1 MTSTAITALRRGRA
15 VDPGRVLTGPL
26 CGVGLSW
33 LEPGDGILL
42 VAEGVEHTVYVTA
55 GAGFVTAVAADAAD
69 SADSAADTDSAVADS
84 DSDSDDI
91 PLAEGT
97 AVTLPL
103 GGRATLTAGEAG
115 LEYFHAVLA
124 VRAALRTP
132 QEGAS

>member
-26 CGVGLSW
+26 RGVGLSW
-33 LEPGDGILL
+33 LDPGESVELTSD
-42 VAEGVEHTVYVTA
+42 GVEHTLYVTA
-55 GAGFVTAVAADAAD
+55 GGGEAA
-69 SADSAADTDSAVADS
+69 TEETEV
-84 DSDSDDI
+84 

-103 GGRATLTAGEAG
+103 GGRLALTAGESG

-124 VRAALRTP
+124 VPTDSGDEPR
-132 QEGAS
+132 